1 MYVAGWEILR
11 HAQSLDLVRCS
22 DSSAG
27 MIERLDL
34 TEFRNHEALSFRPE
48 GRFIILHGP
57 NGAGKTN
64 ILEAVSLL
72 VPGRG
77 LRRAALADM
86 ARKGGAGG
94 FAVSAWAADSQFGT
108 AVSAQAPSRRQVQ
121 VNGAPA
127 AINDLAEWF
136 AILWLTPAMDRLF
149 ADGAGPRRRF
159 VDRLVLALDPAHA
172 AHSSR
177 YENAL
182 RQRNRML
189 GEGQQDAAWFD
200 AIEARLAE
208 HGAAI
213 AAARA
218 AMLAQLSGEIA
229 AMPASPFAKPLLA
242 LEGDDLTDA
251 TALIEALRKGR
262 SRDRA
267 AGRTLVGP
275 HRADLSAIHA
285 GHSQPAAHCST
296 GEQKALLLS
305 LILAHAG
312 LVARRRGSPPIL
324 LLDEVAAHLD
334 PDRRA
339 ALFERLGDTGSQ
351 VWMTGTE
358 ASLFDSA
365 GTDAM
370 RVHVADGT
378 LG

>member
-1 MYVAGWEILR
+1 
-11 HAQSLDLVRCS
+11 
-22 DSSAG
+22 

-34 TEFRNHEALSFRPE
+34 TDFRNHEALSFVPQ
-48 GRFIILHGP
+48 GHFIILHGP

-94 FAVSAWAADSQFGT
+94 FAVSAQAGGSQFGT
-108 AVSAQAPSRRQVQ
+108 AVTAEAPSRRRVQ
-121 VNGAPA
+121 VNGAAA

-136 AILWLTPAMDRLF
+136 ATIWLTPAMDRLF
-149 ADGAGPRRRF
+149 ADAAGARRRF
-159 VDRLVLALDPAHA
+159 LDRLVLALSPAHA
-172 AHSSR
+172 MHSSR

-182 RQRNRML
+182 KQRNRML

-218 AMLAQLSGEIA
+218 AMLEQLSAEIA

-242 LEGDDLTDA
+242 LEGDGLTDA
-251 TALIEALRKGR
+251 VALADALRKGR
-262 SRDRA
+262 ARDRV
-267 AGRTLVGP
+267 AGRTLTGP
-275 HRADLSAIHA
+275 HRTDVLVRHA
-285 GHSQPAAHCST
+285 GHGQPAMHCST

-312 LVARRRGSPPIL
+312 LVARERGSPPIL

-334 PDRRA
+334 PDRRT
-339 ALFERLGDTGSQ
+339 ALFERLADTGSQ

-358 ASLFDSA
+358 ASLFDNA
-365 GTDAM
+365 GAGAM
-370 RVHVADGT
+370 RVQVADGM

>member
-1 MYVAGWEILR
+1 
-11 HAQSLDLVRCS
+11 
-22 DSSAG
+22 

-34 TEFRNHEALSFRPE
+34 TDFRNHEALSFRPAQ
-48 GRFIILHGP
+48 RFIILHGP

-94 FAVSAWAADSQFGT
+94 FAVSAQAGGSQFGT
-108 AVSAQAPSRRQVQ
+108 AVGAQAPSRRQVQ
-121 VNGAPA
+121 VNGAGA

-159 VDRLVLALDPAHA
+159 LDRLVLALDPSHA
-172 AHSSR
+172 THSSR

-182 RQRNRML
+182 KQRNRML

-208 HGAAI
+208 HGAAVV
-213 AAARA
+213 AARA
-218 AMLAQLSGEIA
+218 EMLEQLSAEIA

-242 LEGDDLTDA
+242 LEGDDMADA
-251 TALIEALRKGR
+251 VALAEALSKGR
-262 SRDRA
+262 PRDRA
-267 AGRTLVGP
+267 AGRTLAGP
-275 HRADLSAIHA
+275 HRADLSVIHA
-285 GHSQPAAHCST
+285 DHGQPAAHCST

-334 PDRRA
+334 PDRRT
-339 ALFERLGDTGSQ
+339 ALFKRLSDTGSQ

-365 GTDAM
+365 GAGAM
-370 RVHVADGT
+370 RVHVADGA

>member
-1 MYVAGWEILR
+1 
-11 HAQSLDLVRCS
+11 
-22 DSSAG
+22 
-27 MIERLDL
+27 MIDRLNL
-34 TEFRNHEALSFRPE
+34 TDFRNHAALSFRPSQ
-48 GRFIILHGP
+48 RFIILHGP

-77 LRRAALADM
+77 MRRAALTDM
-86 ARKGGAGG
+86 ARKEGVGG
-94 FAVSAWAADSQFGT
+94 FAIAAEADASQFGT
-108 AVSAQAPSRRQVQ
+108 AVLAEASGRRQVRI
-121 VNGAPA
+121 NGAAA
-127 AINDLAEWF
+127 AINDLAQWF

-159 VDRLVLALDPAHA
+159 LDRLVLALDPAHA
-172 AHSSR
+172 MHSSR

-182 RQRNRML
+182 KQRNKML
-189 GEGQQDAAWFD
+189 SEGQRDAGWFD

-213 AAARA
+213 AQARA
-218 AMLAQLSGEIA
+218 AMLDQLSAEIK
-229 AMPASPFAKPLLA
+229 AMPPSPFAKPLLA
-242 LEGDDLTDA
+242 FSGDEIEDAVTLTDA
-251 TALIEALRKGR
+251 YRHGR

-275 HRADLSAIHA
+275 HRADLIVTHA
-285 GHSQPAAHCST
+285 GHGQAAAHCST

-305 LILAHAG
+305 LILAHSS
-312 LVARRRGSPPIL
+312 LVKRLRGAPPIL

-339 ALFERLGDTGSQ
+339 ALFARLADTGSQ

-358 ASLFDSA
+358 ESLFESA
-365 GTDAM
+365 GSAAM
-370 RVHVADGT
+370 RVRVADGA

>member
-1 MYVAGWEILR
+1 
-11 HAQSLDLVRCS
+11 
-22 DSSAG
+22 

-34 TEFRNHEALSFRPE
+34 TDFRNHEALSFRPE
-48 GRFIILHGP
+48 RRFIILHGP

-86 ARKGGAGG
+86 VRKGGAGG
-94 FAVSAWAADSQFGT
+94 FAVSAQAGGSQFGT

-121 VNGAPA
+121 VNGAAA

-159 VDRLVLALDPAHA
+159 LDRLVLALDPAHA
-172 AHSSR
+172 THSSR

-182 RQRNRML
+182 KQRNRML

-218 AMLAQLSGEIA
+218 EMLEQLSAEIA

-242 LEGDDLTDA
+242 LEGDGMADAAALT
-251 TALIEALRKGR
+251 EALRKGR
-262 SRDRA
+262 SRDRT

-275 HRADLSAIHA
+275 HRADLAVTHA
-285 GHSQPAAHCST
+285 EHGQAAAHCST

-334 PDRRA
+334 PDRRT

-358 ASLFDSA
+358 AGLFDSA
-365 GTDAM
+365 GAGAM
-370 RVHVADGT
+370 RVHVADGR
-378 LG
+378 LDG

>member
-1 MYVAGWEILR
+1 M
-11 HAQSLDLVRCS
+11 LDQ
-22 DSSAG
+22 
-27 MIERLDL
+27 LDL
-34 TEFRNHEALSFRPE
+34 TDFRNHAALRFRPE
-48 GRFIILHGP
+48 GQFIILHGA

-77 LRRAALADM
+77 LRRAALVEM
-86 ARKGGAGG
+86 ARKAGAGG
-94 FAVSAWAADSQFGT
+94 FSVSALANGNQFGT
-108 AVSAQAPSRRQVQ
+108 AVSAASPGRRQVHINSA
-121 VNGAPA
+121 VTT
-127 AINDLAEWF
+127 INDLAQYF

-149 ADGAGPRRRF
+149 ADGAGARRRF
-159 VDRLVLALDPAHA
+159 LDRLVLALDPAHA
-172 AHSSR
+172 THSSR

-182 RQRNRML
+182 KQRNRML

-218 AMLAQLSGEIA
+218 NMLEQLSATIE
-229 AMPASPFAKPLLA
+229 AMPPSPFAKPLLTLAGDGMSDADA
-242 LEGDDLTDA
+242 LAEVY
-251 TALIEALRKGR
+251 RNGR

-267 AGRTLVGP
+267 AGRTLTGP
-275 HRADLSAIHA
+275 HRTDLEVIHA
-285 GHSQPAAHCST
+285 GHGQPAVNCST

-305 LILAHAG
+305 VILAHAG
-312 LVARRRGSPPIL
+312 LVKQIRGAPPIL

-339 ALFERLGDTGSQ
+339 ALFERLADTGSQ

-358 ASLFDSA
+358 EQLFVAA
-365 GTDAM
+365 GADAM
-370 RVHVADGT
+370 RVHIADGT
-378 LG
+378 VS

>member
-1 MYVAGWEILR
+1 
-11 HAQSLDLVRCS
+11 
-22 DSSAG
+22 
-27 MIERLDL
+27 MIDRLDL
-34 TEFRNHEALSFRPE
+34 SDFRNHEALSFRPE
-48 GRFIILHGP
+48 GRFIVLHGP

-94 FAVSAWAADSQFGT
+94 FAVAAQASGSQFGT
-108 AVSAQAPSRRQVQ
+108 AVMAQAPSRRQVQ
-121 VNGAPA
+121 INSASA
-127 AINDLAEWF
+127 AINDLAQWF

-159 VDRLVLALDPAHA
+159 LDRLVLALEPSHA
-172 AHSSR
+172 VHSSR

-182 RQRNRML
+182 KQRNRML

-213 AAARA
+213 AEARIG
-218 AMLAQLSGEIA
+218 MLEKLVAEIA
-229 AMPASPFAKPLLA
+229 IMPASPFAKPVLTLS
-242 LEGDDLTDA
+242 GDDTSDA
-251 TALIEALRKGR
+251 DTLAAAYRSGRK
-262 SRDRA
+262 RDQA
-267 AGRTLVGP
+267 AGRTLSGP
-275 HRADLSAIHA
+275 HRADLEVTHA
-285 GHSQPAAHCST
+285 GHGQAAAHCST

-312 LVARRRGSPPIL
+312 LVARLRGSPPIL
-324 LLDEVAAHLD
+324 LFDEVAAHLD

-339 ALFERLGDTGSQ
+339 ALFERLADTGSQ

-365 GTDAM
+365 GQAAM
-370 RVHVADGT
+370 RVRVADGA

>member
-1 MYVAGWEILR
+1 
-11 HAQSLDLVRCS
+11 
-22 DSSAG
+22 
-27 MIERLDL
+27 
-34 TEFRNHEALSFRPE
+34 
-48 GRFIILHGP
+48 
-57 NGAGKTN
+57 
-64 ILEAVSLL
+64 
-72 VPGRG
+72 
-77 LRRAALADM
+77 M
-86 ARKGGAGG
+86 ARTGGAGG
-94 FAVSAWAADSQFGT
+94 FTVSAQAGGSQFGT
-108 AVSAQAPSRRQVQ
+108 AVTTEAPSRRQVH
-121 VNGAPA
+121 VNGAA
-127 AINDLAEWF
+127 ATINNLAEWF

-159 VDRLVLALDPAHA
+159 LDRLVLALDPAHA
-172 AHSSR
+172 THSSR

-182 RQRNRML
+182 KQRNRML

-200 AIEARLAE
+200 AIEARIAE

-213 AAARA
+213 AIART
-218 AMLAQLSGEIA
+218 AMLEQLSTEIV
-229 AMPASPFAKPLLA
+229 AMPASPFAKPVLA
-242 LEGDDLTDA
+242 LEGDGLSD
-251 TALIEALRKGR
+251 TAMLAEALRKGR

-275 HRADLSAIHA
+275 HRADLAVTHA
-285 GHSQPAAHCST
+285 EHGQPAAHCST

-312 LVARRRGSPPIL
+312 LVARLRGAAPIL

-339 ALFERLGDTGSQ
+339 ALFERLTDTGSQ

-365 GTDAM
+365 GEAM
-370 RVHVADGT
+370 RVHVADGV